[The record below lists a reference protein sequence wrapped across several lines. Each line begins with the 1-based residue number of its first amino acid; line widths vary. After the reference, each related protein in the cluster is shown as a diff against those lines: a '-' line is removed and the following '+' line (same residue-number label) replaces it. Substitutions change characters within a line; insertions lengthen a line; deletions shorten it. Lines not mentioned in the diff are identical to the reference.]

1 VSIVARQTTEASNAK
16 EFLQDRTRLRRLFED
31 IVVFDTDTD
40 GDGDGD
46 GDRDR
51 EIDGGG
57 RCRNDSSGRGRVSLS
72 AIVSFFQNHNDEFV
86 TENIMPSDLDD
97 SNMIAILLD
106 ISYCYAVS
114 FDHFIA
120 Q

>member
-1 VSIVARQTTEASNAK
+1 
-16 EFLQDRTRLRRLFED
+16 
-31 IVVFDTDTD
+31 
-40 GDGDGD
+40 
-46 GDRDR
+46 
-51 EIDGGG
+51 
-57 RCRNDSSGRGRVSLS
+57 LS